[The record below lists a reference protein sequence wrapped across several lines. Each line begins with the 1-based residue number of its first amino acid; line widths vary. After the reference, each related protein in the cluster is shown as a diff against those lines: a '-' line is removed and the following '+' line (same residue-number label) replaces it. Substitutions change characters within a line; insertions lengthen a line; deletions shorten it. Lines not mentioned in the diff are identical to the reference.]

1 LKYGN
6 GSYGIWD
13 SIFGVSLNLHR
24 FSAIPFLC
32 TYYIKVLSSQNISQ
46 ITIVMSSAYTGQKPR
61 LHLSEI
67 INMSVGFF
75 GIQFGWD
82 LQRANMGRIYE
93 NLGAN
98 PDEVPILFLAA
109 PLTGLIVQPII
120 GYMSDRTWHPKWGR
134 RRPYFMLGAILSSI
148 ALLFMPHSSALWMA
162 AGLLWILDTCGNI
175 AMEPFRAFVTD
186 KLPDSQVN
194 RGFIMQSLMI
204 GLGGS
209 IASALPWIM
218 RNAFNVA
225 NTAEPGFIPE
235 NVKWSFYIGAFFFV
249 SSVLYTVFTT
259 KEYPPSDSG
268 FKQKV
273 SGSNSGFVGGVRE
286 IMHALT
292 NMPPRMR
299 IISLVQFFTWPGL
312 FLMWFYYTTAVAVN
326 VFGGKDASDPV
337 YAEGADFGSLT
348 LSYYSVITFLF
359 ALVLPSIADKLGR
372 KLTHSLCLLCGALG
386 MISVSWVTDK
396 YMLFACMTGVGVA
409 WASILSMPY
418 AMLSGVLP
426 KDKVGVYM
434 GIFNFFIV
442 LPEII
447 ASLGFGWLM
456 KNVLSNDRLLAV
468 QMGGGLMILAALVC
482 YFCIRESR
490 NEKIDEVLATEL
502 EISEQRP
509 V

>member
-1 LKYGN
+1 MNHKTLTENPKL
-6 GSYGIWD
+6 
-13 SIFGVSLNLHR
+13 SL
-24 FSAIPFLC
+24 
-32 TYYIKVLSSQNISQ
+32 VQ
-46 ITIVMSSAYTGQKPR
+46 
-61 LHLSEI
+61 I

-98 PDEVPILFLAA
+98 ADQVPLLFLAA

-120 GYMSDRTWHPKWGR
+120 GYLSDRTWHPTWGR
-134 RRPYFMLGAILSSI
+134 RRPYFFIGALVSSI
-148 ALLFMPHSSALWMA
+148 ALIFMPHSSALWMA
-162 AGLLWILDTCGNI
+162 AGLLWVLDVFGNI

-209 IASALPWIM
+209 VASSLPWVM
-218 RNAFNVA
+218 NNVFHLT
-225 NTAEPGFIPE
+225 NTATPGNIPE
-235 NVKWSFYIGAFFFV
+235 NVKFSFYLGAFFFFAA
-249 SSVLYTVFTT
+249 VLYTVLTT
-259 KEYPPSDSG
+259 KEYPPSDKATATSQGKGFGSG
-268 FKQKV
+268 VK
-273 SGSNSGFVGGVRE
+273 E
-286 IMHALT
+286 IFHALA
-292 NMPPRMR
+292 NMPKRMR
-299 IISLVQFFTWPGL
+299 VVSLVQFFTWPGL

-337 YAEGADFGSLT
+337 YAQGADFGSLT
-348 LSYYSVITFLF
+348 LAYYSVVTFLF
-359 ALVLPSIADKLGR
+359 ALILPKIADLLGR
-372 KLTHSLCLLCGALG
+372 KTTHAFCLLCGALG
-386 MISVSWVTDK
+386 LISVAWVHDK
-396 YMLFACMTGVGVA
+396 NMLYLCMTGVGIA

-418 AMLSGVLP
+418 AMLSGSLP
-426 KDKVGVYM
+426 KDKVGIYM

-456 KNVLSNDRLLAV
+456 KNVLHNDRLLAV
-468 QMGGGLMILAALVC
+468 QLGGALMILAAVIC
-482 YFCIRESR
+482 YIFVKEPKRT
-490 NEKIDEVLATEL
+490 DEVLTNKL
-502 EISEQRP
+502 EVEEGRS